1 MRIVRESAAGESA
14 REAAWKVGHE
24 HPARYVVSGG
34 FSRYRDMRAADMRNS
49 GGTAVFYRPEVIDLG
64 AFFVWGEDMQFIAEY
79 TVDEMDFLSFVR
91 INRYIRGK
99 VPRRLI
105 TIVTAAASV
114 LLAALCVLV
123 TLRGVWTA
131 KNAII
136 VAIGVMLIGWEL
148 RRDRYYANENRRK
161 MTGYVEKM
169 QLSADESG
177 INISSDGNVE
187 HVDYKRIEAI
197 YHCRA
202 SLFVYVAGDRA
213 YIIPDGA
220 FSTGTAADFAAYA
233 AKKCGKSVNNVSI

>member
-1 MRIVRESAAGESA
+1 
-14 REAAWKVGHE
+14 
-24 HPARYVVSGG
+24 
-34 FSRYRDMRAADMRNS
+34 
-49 GGTAVFYRPEVIDLG
+49 
-64 AFFVWGEDMQFIAEY
+64 MQFIAEY

-136 VAIGVMLIGWEL
+136 VAIGVLLIC
-148 RRDRYYANENRRK
+148 ENRRK

-169 QLSADESG
+169 QLSADERG
-177 INISSDGNVE
+177 IDISSDGNVE

-197 YHCRA
+197 YHCRE
-202 SLFVYVAGDRA
+202 SLFVYVADDRA

-220 FSTGTAADFAAYA
+220 FTEGTAADFAAYA

>member
-1 MRIVRESAAGESA
+1 
-14 REAAWKVGHE
+14 
-24 HPARYVVSGG
+24 
-34 FSRYRDMRAADMRNS
+34 
-49 GGTAVFYRPEVIDLG
+49 
-64 AFFVWGEDMQFIAEY
+64 MQFIAEY

-99 VPRRLI
+99 VPRKLLNAV
-105 TIVTAAASV
+105 TIAVSV
-114 LLAALCVLV
+114 VLAALCVLL
-123 TLRGVWTA
+123 TLRGAWTG

-136 VAIGVMLIGWEL
+136 VAIGVLLICWEL

-197 YHCRA
+197 YHCRE
-202 SLFVYVAGDRA
+202 SLFMYVADDRA

-220 FSTGTAADFAAYA
+220 FSTGIAADFAAYA

>member
-1 MRIVRESAAGESA
+1 
-14 REAAWKVGHE
+14 
-24 HPARYVVSGG
+24 
-34 FSRYRDMRAADMRNS
+34 
-49 GGTAVFYRPEVIDLG
+49 
-64 AFFVWGEDMQFIAEY
+64 MQFIAEY

-123 TLRGVWTA
+123 TLRGAWTG

-136 VAIGVMLIGWEL
+136 VAIGVLLICWEL

-161 MTGYVEKM
+161 
-169 QLSADESG
+169 
-177 INISSDGNVE
+177 
-187 HVDYKRIEAI
+187 
-197 YHCRA
+197 
-202 SLFVYVAGDRA
+202 SLFVYLADDRA

>member
-1 MRIVRESAAGESA
+1 
-14 REAAWKVGHE
+14 
-24 HPARYVVSGG
+24 
-34 FSRYRDMRAADMRNS
+34 
-49 GGTAVFYRPEVIDLG
+49 
-64 AFFVWGEDMQFIAEY
+64 MQFIAEY

-114 LLAALCVLV
+114 LLAALCVLL
-123 TLRGVWTA
+123 TLRGAWTA

-169 QLSADESG
+169 QLSANERG
-177 INISSDGNVE
+177 IDISSDGNVE

-197 YHCRA
+197 YHCRE
-202 SLFVYVAGDRA
+202 SLSCTWPTTGRTSSPTARSLRA
-213 YIIPDGA
+213 PRRTLPHTPRR
-220 FSTGTAADFAAYA
+220 SAARA
-233 AKKCGKSVNNVSI
+233 

>member
-1 MRIVRESAAGESA
+1 
-14 REAAWKVGHE
+14 
-24 HPARYVVSGG
+24 
-34 FSRYRDMRAADMRNS
+34 
-49 GGTAVFYRPEVIDLG
+49 
-64 AFFVWGEDMQFIAEY
+64 
-79 TVDEMDFLSFVR
+79 MDFLSFVR

-177 INISSDGNVE
+177 IDISSDGNVE

-197 YHCRA
+197 YHCRE
-202 SLFVYVAGDRA
+202 SLFIYLADERA
-213 YIIPDGA
+213 YIIPDKS
-220 FSTGTAADFAAYA
+220 FRQGTAKEFAEFV
-233 AKKCGKSVNNVSI
+233 AKKCGKSLSYINL

>member
-1 MRIVRESAAGESA
+1 
-14 REAAWKVGHE
+14 
-24 HPARYVVSGG
+24 
-34 FSRYRDMRAADMRNS
+34 
-49 GGTAVFYRPEVIDLG
+49 
-64 AFFVWGEDMQFIAEY
+64 MQFIAEY

-123 TLRGVWTA
+123 TLRGAWTG

-161 MTGYVEKM
+161 MTGTSRKCS
-169 QLSADESG
+169 SARTS
-177 INISSDGNVE
+177 
-187 HVDYKRIEAI
+187 
-197 YHCRA
+197 
-202 SLFVYVAGDRA
+202 AG
-213 YIIPDGA
+213 
-220 FSTGTAADFAAYA
+220 
-233 AKKCGKSVNNVSI
+233 

>member
-1 MRIVRESAAGESA
+1 M
-14 REAAWKVGHE
+14 
-24 HPARYVVSGG
+24 
-34 FSRYRDMRAADMRNS
+34 
-49 GGTAVFYRPEVIDLG
+49 
-64 AFFVWGEDMQFIAEY
+64 
-79 TVDEMDFLSFVR
+79 
-91 INRYIRGK
+91 
-99 VPRRLI
+99 
-105 TIVTAAASV
+105 

-169 QLSADESG
+169 QLSADERG
-177 INISSDGNVE
+177 IDISSDGNVE

-197 YHCRA
+197 YHCRE

-220 FSTGTAADFAAYA
+220 FTEGAAADFAAYA